1 MIKVKYVIITL
12 LVFSIIV
19 NAQFDIDKFRT
30 IDFALPQTEVKSLY
44 PEAKWEERSGERGT
58 SISFY
63 DWLEPNSVRI
73 SFSYNTKNEMT
84 IKTISNG
91 KRNEN
96 DAQKFFSQFKQIA
109 VDKFGGK
116 FEEKSFFG
124 VDMMIWKSDPQIDVL
139 LTIKDD
145 RASLIIAKKGSL
157 PMI

>member
-1 MIKVKYVIITL
+1 VSLY
-12 LVFSIIV
+12 
-19 NAQFDIDKFRT
+19 AQFDIDRFYA
-30 IDFALPQTEVKSLY
+30 IDFTLLQSEVKSLY
-44 PEAKWEERSGERGT
+44 PDAKWEEKTGERGT

-63 DWLEPNSVRI
+63 DWLEPSSVRI

-109 VDKFGGK
+109 VDKFGSK
-116 FEEKSFFG
+116 FEEKNFFG

-139 LTIKDD
+139 LTKKDD
-145 RASLIIAKKGSL
+145 RASLIIAKKGL
-157 PMI
+157 IPMI

>member
-30 IDFALPQTEVKSLY
+30 IDFTLPQTEVKSLY
-44 PEAKWEERSGERGT
+44 PDAKWEERTGERGT

-63 DWLEPNSVRI
+63 DWLEPSSIRV
-73 SFSYNTKNEMT
+73 SFSYNTKNELT

-91 KRNEN
+91 KRNEI
-96 DAQKFFSQFKQIA
+96 DAKKFYTQIKQIA
-109 VDKFGGK
+109 DEKFGGK
-116 FEEKSFFG
+116 YEEKSFFNI
-124 VDMMIWKSDPQIDVL
+124 DMMIWKSDPQIDVL
-139 LTIKDD
+139 LTKKGD

>member
-1 MIKVKYVIITL
+1 MVRYTIITL
-12 LVFSIIV
+12 IIFSTSII
-19 NAQFDIDKFRT
+19 AQFDIDKFSSINFET
-30 IDFALPQTEVKSLY
+30 AQEEIKLIY
-44 PEAKWEERSGERGT
+44 PAAKWEERSGERGT

-124 VDMMIWKSDPQIDVL
+124 VDMMIWKSDPQIDIL
-139 LTIKDD
+139 LTKKDD
-145 RASLIIAKKGSL
+145 RASLIIAKKGL
-157 PMI
+157 IPMI